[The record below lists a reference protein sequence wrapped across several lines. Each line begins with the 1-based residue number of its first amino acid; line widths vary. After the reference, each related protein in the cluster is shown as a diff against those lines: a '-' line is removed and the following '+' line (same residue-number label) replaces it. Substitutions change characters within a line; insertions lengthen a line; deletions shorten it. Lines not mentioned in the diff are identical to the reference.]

1 MKQLNLI
8 FSLYSLTAFIIIV
21 ERLSPTTKILLPPDN
36 FIRLH
41 EINQTII
48 FLSISIIL
56 SFLILKSVTNNFQ
69 TLRTKGSTLLLALF
83 ILGAYLFG
91 AGEGWHEVASFTL
104 NQYCNVDHVV
114 GSLCKGL
121 FINDFYAGNIIFF
134 IGGLLMNTSLMIFAL
149 KKPSNLFSNNDIY
162 ILLLNSIVYAF
173 TWMAYAAFDKVLIGL
188 LFSSILMI
196 ISLGFLTV
204 IRKRLREYPYILYS
218 ATAYSLATI
227 VSIIIR
233 FLV

>member
-1 MKQLNLI
+1 MKQLNLL
-8 FSLYSLTAFIIIV
+8 FSLYSLTAFIIII

-41 EINQTII
+41 EINQTVI
-48 FLSISIIL
+48 FLSISVTI
-56 SFLILKSVTNNFQ
+56 SFFILKSVTNNFQ
-69 TLRTKGSTLLLALF
+69 TLMDKGSTLLLAIF

-104 NQYCNVDHVV
+104 NQYCNLNNIT
-114 GSLCKGL
+114 GILCKGL

-134 IGGLLMNTSLMIFAL
+134 IGGLLMNISLMIFAR
-149 KKPSNLFSNNDIY
+149 KKPSELFSNKDIS
-162 ILLLNSIVYAF
+162 ILLINSIVYAF

-188 LFSSILMI
+188 LFSAILMT
-196 ISLGFLTV
+196 ISIGFLIPVRT
-204 IRKRLREYPYILYS
+204 KLREYPYILYS
-218 ATAYSLATI
+218 AIAYSLATI